1 MFGLF
6 KANPL
11 KKLQS
16 QYEKL
21 SEKAIEAQR
30 NGNIEL
36 FGELSQQA
44 EEIGVQI
51 DKLKAEGLDKD

>member
-21 SEKAIEAQR
+21 SEKAVEAQR

-36 FGELSQQA
+36 FAELSQQA
-44 EEIGVQI
+44 EEIGQKM
-51 DKLKAEGLDKD
+51 DKIKEDKTTGE